1 MMSYLYMYVIGI
13 LSLAYATRFHKELM
27 RIDFKGIKTFFLTLI
42 GITAIRVVLFN
53 IFPVEGLGILANINH
68 IQWWQA
74 MLAGFEEA
82 MFTLPAVFAMM
93 YTDNKYLKR
102 IFMGLVAAVF
112 ASGHAYQGTYGMLV
126 TFIYMFSIAPKY
138 MKKFGFYTMV
148 VCHILFDL
156 SAWAFVQ
163 FSDKLLFNF

>member
-1 MMSYLYMYVIGI
+1 MLSLYMYTIGI
-13 LSLAYATRFHKELM
+13 LLLAYATKFHKDLM
-27 RIDFKGIKTFFLTLI
+27 RIDFKGVKTFFLALL
-42 GITAIRVVLFN
+42 GITVTRVVLFN
-53 IFPVEGLGILANINH
+53 IFPVEGLGVLAKVDH

-74 MLAGFEEA
+74 VLAGFEEA

-102 IFMGLVAAVF
+102 IFMGLVAAAF
-112 ASGHAYQGTYGMLV
+112 AIGHAYQGMYGIAV
-126 TFIYMFSIAPKY
+126 TFVYMFSIAPKY

-156 SAWAFVQ
+156 SAWAFIR